1 MSATNHTANY
11 NLPIYIPT
19 DKPKY
24 LTDFNNAMNIIDSA
38 IKGVADSIP
47 DNVTE
52 IQEQLAQTTQTAN
65 NAKNTADTAKSTA
78 DTAKSTADTAKSTAD
93 TANETATQ
101 NENVLATFF
110 EGFTNWE
117 NLTPST

>member
-1 MSATNHTANY
+1 MSATNHTTNY
-11 NLPIYIPT
+11 NLPIYIAT

-24 LTDFNNAMNIIDSA
+24 LTDFNTAMQTIDSA

-52 IQEQLAQTTQTAN
+52 IQEQLTQTTQTAN
-65 NAKNTADTAKSTA
+65 D
-78 DTAKSTADTAKSTAD
+78 AKSTADTAKSTAD

-117 NLTPST
+117 NWTPST

>member
-1 MSATNHTANY
+1 MSATNHTSNY
-11 NLPIYIPT
+11 NLPIYIAT

-24 LTDFNNAMNIIDSA
+24 LTGFNNAMQTIDSA

-47 DNVTE
+47 GNVTE
-52 IQEQLAQTTQTAN
+52 IQEQLTQTTQTAN
-65 NAKNTADTAKSTA
+65 
-78 DTAKSTADTAKSTAD
+78 TAKSTADTAKSTAD

-117 NLTPST
+117 NWTPST

>member
-1 MSATNHTANY
+1 MIFISATNHTTNY
-11 NLPIYIPT
+11 NLPIYIST

-24 LTDFNNAMNIIDSA
+24 LTDFNIAMQTIDSA
-38 IKGVADSIP
+38 IKEVADSIP

-52 IQEQLAQTTQTAN
+52 IQEQLTQTTQTAN
-65 NAKNTADTAKSTA
+65 D
-78 DTAKSTADTAKSTAD
+78 AKSTADTAKSTAD
-93 TANETATQ
+93 TANEIATQ

-117 NLTPST
+117 IGHLQHKY

>member
-1 MSATNHTANY
+1 MSATNHTTNY
-11 NLPIYIPT
+11 NLPIYIAT

-24 LTDFNNAMNIIDSA
+24 LTDFNNAMQTIDTV

-52 IQEQLAQTTQTAN
+52 IQEQLTQTTQTAN
-65 NAKNTADTAKSTA
+65 TAKSTA

-93 TANETATQ
+93 TAQSTATQ
-101 NENVLATFF
+101 NENVLSTFF
-110 EGFTNWE
+110 EGFTNWQ
-117 NLTPST
+117 NWTPNE

>member
-1 MSATNHTANY
+1 MSATNHTTNY
-11 NLPIYIPT
+11 NLPIYIAT

-52 IQEQLAQTTQTAN
+52 IQEQLTQTTQTAN
-65 NAKNTADTAKSTA
+65 TAKSTA
-78 DTAKSTADTAKSTAD
+78 DTAKSTATSAQS
-93 TANETATQ
+93 TATQ

-110 EGFTNWE
+110 EGFTNWQ
-117 NLTPST
+117 NWTPSE

>member
-1 MSATNHTANY
+1 MSATNHTTNY
-11 NLPIYIPT
+11 NLPIYIAT

-24 LTDFNNAMNIIDSA
+24 LTDFNNAMQTIDGA
-38 IKGVADSIP
+38 IKGVADSIT

-52 IQEQLAQTTQTAN
+52 IQEQLTQTTQTAN
-65 NAKNTADTAKSTA
+65 
-78 DTAKSTADTAKSTAD
+78 TAKSTADTAKSTAD

-117 NLTPST
+117 NWTPST

>member
-1 MSATNHTANY
+1 MSATNHTTNY
-11 NLPIYIPT
+11 NLPIYIAT

-24 LTDFNNAMNIIDSA
+24 LSDFNNAMQTIDSA

-52 IQEQLAQTTQTAN
+52 IQEQLTQTTQTAN
-65 NAKNTADTAKSTA
+65 D
-78 DTAKSTADTAKSTAD
+78 AKSTADTAKSTAD

-117 NLTPST
+117 NWTPSI

>member
-1 MSATNHTANY
+1 MSATNHTTNY
-11 NLPIYIPT
+11 NLPIYIAT

-24 LTDFNNAMNIIDSA
+24 LTDFNNAMQTIDSA
-38 IKGVADSIP
+38 IKGVADSFP

-52 IQEQLAQTTQTAN
+52 IQEQLTQTTQTAN
-65 NAKNTADTAKSTA
+65 NAKSTA
-78 DTAKSTADTAKSTAD
+78 DTAKSTAN

-117 NLTPST
+117 NWTPST

>member
-1 MSATNHTANY
+1 MSATNHTTNY
-11 NLPIYIPT
+11 NLPIYIAT

-24 LTDFNNAMNIIDSA
+24 LTDFNNAMQTIDSA

-52 IQEQLAQTTQTAN
+52 IQEQLTQTTQTAN
-65 NAKNTADTAKSTA
+65 
-78 DTAKSTADTAKSTAD
+78 TAKSTAD

-117 NLTPST
+117 NWTPST